1 LITIRKDQ
9 SPAEYHIPIL
19 PVKNLHFEKCLN
31 RAYFLFLSLAW
42 VSAEAAT
49 LFSALVDLGLLK
61 ILPALLATREDVC
74 SFLDFPI
81 IAPWKNSLVLI
92 LLFSKPAAGAKL

>member
-1 LITIRKDQ
+1 MLADCDRFWSIVRKCDLEVVL
-9 SPAEYHIPIL
+9 SGL
-19 PVKNLHFEKCLN
+19 S
-31 RAYFLFLSLAW
+31 YFPFLSWAW

-61 ILPALLATREDVC
+61 ILHALLATREDVC